1 MAEEEGE
8 ETNLQLVRVNVKDWS
23 VEAVV
28 LKGLP
33 ERTCL
38 EGVAVGAGG
47 LVLRSAEGRLYQL
60 QDSGGERPTPLDL
73 PNATVATAVVASPS
87 FGACLS
93 REGKLLVWG
102 KVGSGADTILATPS
116 PTLVPCAEALSSVAA
131 GTHFVAAAGGRK
143 VFTFGSNAEWGLG
156 AGKDKKA
163 VHRACEPVFEAPSDV
178 LLLHTYGSYT
188 VLLTARGE
196 CFGWGGKK
204 KYGAPAAITVP
215 VNTVSV
221 AVSGGHMVAVTGAG
235 ELHRKKDPFSKNDWT
250 AFGPEVKATTS
261 VRFCSDELL
270 LAQVRSSGKVAALHC
285 AKAVDPVVLPTIRVA
300 EFATGTHQGCAMLLN
315 VHNTKNCLF
324 GALHPEP
331 LLRLATA
338 KGLVKWLVSTGCKFT
353 SDVMAFEFALQT
365 VLKLAPARKEVAAAN
380 PMAGFLLLL
389 KKYYVPGNATS
400 SLGTRRLLEMLLR
413 APSTRPQDARAA
425 LTMAQQFMQESE
437 LTSLWSVENHLHRTA
452 AAAPSAGA
460 AGGATIEMDDVAAM
474 PPKLIAATLTFL
486 RHRQF
491 VGIDPAHM
499 VRFAM
504 ISPDPS
510 SFELFPNVAEYV
522 DFGNTLGRWGKEL
535 VVKASSKSA
544 RGQRIR
550 WLYQVLQELEALR
563 NYDLCFHLSGALLW
577 ELMPELAK
585 QAKVDLEAMF
595 PTVKRFGDRK
605 FWNGA
610 YSQRLQEEQ
619 AVIPLLVY
627 HSNLISGGSGGTDS
641 VIERGGNKYL
651 NISKFRAI
659 SDQLLLLR
667 QLSDKCH
674 AQAAL
679 LPPDYGAV
687 LDYFQSIQVLSDA
700 DLTGKNHSFLG
711 CF

>member
-1 MAEEEGE
+1 MADEEGE
-8 ETNLQLVRVNVKDWS
+8 ETNLQVVRVNAKDWM
-23 VEAVV
+23 VEAAV
-28 LKGLP
+28 LHGLP

-60 QDSGGERPTPLDL
+60 ESGERPSALEL
-73 PNATVATAVVASPS
+73 PGTTATAVAAGPT

-93 REGKLLVWG
+93 REGKLFVWG
-102 KVGSGADTILATPS
+102 KVGSGAETVLAAPS
-116 PTLVPCAEALSSVAA
+116 PSLVPASEPLTSLAS
-131 GTHFVAAAGGRK
+131 GTHFVVAAAGRK
-143 VFTFGSNAEWGLG
+143 VYSFGSNAEWGLG

-163 VHRACEPVFEAPSDV
+163 VHRSCELVLETLSDV
-178 LLLHTYGSYT
+178 GLLQTYGSHS
-188 VLLTARGE
+188 VLLTAKGE
-196 CFGWGGKK
+196 CYAWGGKK
-204 KYGAPAAITVP
+204 KYRTPTSLSVP
-215 VNTVSV
+215 VNTVYV
-221 AVSGGHMVAVTGAG
+221 AISGAHMAAVTGAG
-235 ELHRKKDPFSKNDWT
+235 ELYRKKDPLSKNDWV
-250 AFGPEVKATTS
+250 AFGSEIKATS
-261 VRFCSDELL
+261 GLRFAADDVL
-270 LAQVRSSGKVAALHC
+270 LAQMRATGKVAAFHC
-285 AKAVDPVVLPTIRVA
+285 AKAVDPIVLHTIRVA
-300 EFATGTHQGCAMLLN
+300 EFTASPHQGAAMLLN
-315 VHNTKNCLF
+315 ARNTKNCLF

-338 KGLVKWLVSTGCKFT
+338 KGFVKWLVSTGCKFT

-365 VLKLAPARKEVAAAN
+365 VLKLAPARKEVAATN

-400 SLGTRRLLEMLLR
+400 SLGTRRLLEMLLL

-425 LTMAQQFMQESE
+425 LAIAQQFMQESE
-437 LTSLWSVENHLHRTA
+437 LTSLWSVENHQHRTI
-452 AAAPSAGA
+452 AAPSANLSA
-460 AGGATIEMDDVAAM
+460 GATIEMDDVAAL
-474 PPKLIAATLTFL
+474 PPKLIASTLSFL

-491 VGIDPAHM
+491 IGIDPAHI

-522 DFGNTLGRWGKEL
+522 DFGNTLGRWGKEF
-535 VVKASSKSA
+535 VVKASSKAA

-577 ELMPELAK
+577 ELLPEIAK
-585 QAKVDLEAMF
+585 EAKVDLEAMF

-605 FWNGA
+605 FWNGVYA
-610 YSQRLQEEQ
+610 QRLQDEQ
-619 AVIPLLVY
+619 SVIPLLVY

-641 VIERGGNKYL
+641 VIERAGKKYL
-651 NISKFRAI
+651 NISKFRSI
-659 SDQLLLLR
+659 SDQLHLLR
-667 QLSDKCH
+667 QLSDKCI
-674 AQAAL
+674 AQTPQ

-687 LDYFQSIQVLSDA
+687 LEYFQSIQVLSDA
-700 DLTGKNHSFLG
+700 DLTGSR
-711 CF
+711 CFFCFCFFV